1 MKQPEPTR
9 GCLLA
14 LKDIILRLDAHITQQ
29 RKFQI
34 PFFYYK
40 DKKLCF
46 LWVDRKKP
54 IIGFVEDKNIYPKQA
69 GVTRKNKMEL
79 LYLDPSKDIP
89 LKTVERHLKAL
100 IKLYEA
106 HPTTQSKIKEKRYK
120 QQSWPWKKRS

>member
-14 LKDIILRLDAHITQQ
+14 LKEIILGLDPNISHQ

-46 LWVDRKKP
+46 LWVNQKKP
-54 IIGFVEDKNIYPKQA
+54 LIGFVEDKNIYPKKD
-69 GVTRKNKMEL
+69 GIKRKDKMEI
-79 LYLDPSKDIP
+79 LYLDPNADIP
-89 LKTVERHLKAL
+89 IKLIIKNLKKA
-100 IKLYEA
+100 IKLYN
-106 HPTTQSKIKEKRYK
+106 SL
-120 QQSWPWKKRS
+120 